1 MRARPP
7 KQPPALAWTLGF
19 VAASLLPLAACL
31 AALDPQART
40 AGVLVAAFL
49 GLLTAVAGATFLVR
63 RMEQRLSVAEQE
75 GRLLR
80 RQILT
85 LGKLAAIGEMAAGVA
100 HEINNPVAIMMEE
113 AGLVLDILEDDAPAS
128 PDDQAEIRRALN
140 QIRIQGA
147 RCKDITHML
156 LPMAR
161 KTDDAPTAIDLSAL
175 AGEMAALS
183 QRRASHVQVR
193 LVTDLATDVPPVSG
207 SAARVQQVLLN
218 LINNALDAMTPGG
231 GELTITTR
239 RVGHG
244 GELLVSDTGHG
255 IPETVIDRVFEP
267 FFTTKAR
274 GKGTGL
280 GLSISAGIVREL
292 GGDISVRSVPGQG
305 TTFRVALPAF
315 ADRPTPAPADA
326 ALPETA

>member
-1 MRARPP
+1 MSAWPP
-7 KQPPALAWTLGF
+7 HRLSALGWTLGF
-19 VAASLLPLAACL
+19 ATVSLVPLATCL

-40 AGVLVAAFL
+40 FDVLAAASLGLLAAVAAAAFL
-49 GLLTAVAGATFLVR
+49 AR
-63 RMEQRLSVAEQE
+63 RLERQLDAARQE
-75 GRLLR
+75 GRFLR
-80 RQILT
+80 RQILS

-113 AGLVLDILEDDAPAS
+113 AGLVLDILEDDAPAA
-128 PDDQAEIRRALN
+128 PGDQAEIRRALQ
-140 QIRIQGA
+140 QIRTQGA

-161 KTDDAPTAIDLSAL
+161 KTDDARTAVDLSAL
-175 AGEMAALS
+175 AGEMASLS
-183 QRRASHVQVR
+183 ERRASHAKVR
-193 LVTDLATDVPPVSG
+193 LVTDLAPDVPPVSG

-218 LINNALDAMTPGG
+218 LINNALDAMAPEG
-231 GELTITTR
+231 GELTIATR
-239 RVGHG
+239 RAGEG

-255 IPETVIDRVFEP
+255 IPEAVIDQVFEP

-280 GLSISAGIVREL
+280 GLSISAGIVREF

-305 TTFRVALPAF
+305 TTFRVALPAY
-315 ADRPTPAPADA
+315 AGQTIPAPADA
-326 ALPETA
+326 ALPENE

>member
-1 MRARPP
+1 MSAL
-7 KQPPALAWTLGF
+7 PAQRLSVLAWALGI
-19 VAASLLPLAACL
+19 AAVSLLPLTAGLLALRPQERTVDVL
-31 AALDPQART
+31 AAAGLGFLA
-40 AGVLVAAFL
+40 AGVGAV
-49 GLLTAVAGATFLVR
+49 LLAR
-63 RMEQRLSVAEQE
+63 RMVGQLAAARQEQA
-75 GRLLR
+75 LLR
-80 RQILT
+80 RQVLS

-113 AGLVLDILEDDAPAS
+113 AGLVLDILGDDAPAA
-128 PDDQAEIRRALN
+128 PGDQAEIRRALN
-140 QIRIQGA
+140 QIRTQGA

-161 KTDDAPTAIDLSAL
+161 KTDDAHTAVDLSAL
-175 AGEMAALS
+175 AGEMASLS
-183 QRRASHVQVR
+183 ERRASHATVR
-193 LVTDLATDVPPVSG
+193 LVTDLAPDMPLVAG

-218 LINNALDAMTPGG
+218 LINNALDAMAPDG
-231 GELTITTR
+231 GELTIATR
-239 RVGHG
+239 RAGEG

-255 IPETVIDRVFEP
+255 IPEAVIDQVFEP

-315 ADRPTPAPADA
+315 ADQPSPLPADA
-326 ALPETA
+326 AVPESL